1 MKTVWRPKTTPIIY
15 KDMKRKNNK
24 LTKRTMQ
31 NDINTL
37 SRLVLA
43 NKSAI
48 DVLGDFLYNYL
59 DMKDETEIYTKF
71 MEEKIDG
78 FIQENSKRDGEIL
91 REPFQEEE
99 E

>member
-1 MKTVWRPKTTPIIY
+1 
-15 KDMKRKNNK
+15 
-24 LTKRTMQ
+24 MQ

-59 DMKDETEIYTKF
+59 DMKGETELYTKF

-78 FIQENSKRDGEIL
+78 FIQENSKGDGSIS
-91 REPFQEEE
+91 REPLQEEE

>member
-1 MKTVWRPKTTPIIY
+1 
-15 KDMKRKNNK
+15 MKRKNK
-24 LTKRTMQ
+24 KVTKRTMQ
-31 NDINTL
+31 SDINTL

-48 DVLGDFLYNYL
+48 DIIGDFLYNYL
-59 DMKDETEIYTKF
+59 DMKGETEMYTKF

-78 FIQENSKRDGEIL
+78 FIQESSEGSGSIS
-91 REPFQEEE
+91 RESFQEEE

>member
-1 MKTVWRPKTTPIIY
+1 MKITKNKT
-15 KDMKRKNNK
+15 
-24 LTKRTMQ
+24 TKRTIQ
-31 NDINTL
+31 KDINTL

-59 DMKDETEIYTKF
+59 DMKGETETYTKF

-78 FIQENSKRDGEIL
+78 FIQENSKGDGSIP
-91 REPFQEEE
+91 RESLQEEE

>member
-1 MKTVWRPKTTPIIY
+1 MKIKKNKT
-15 KDMKRKNNK
+15 
-24 LTKRTMQ
+24 TKRTIQ
-31 NDINTL
+31 KDINTL

-59 DMKDETEIYTKF
+59 DMKGETETYTKF

-78 FIQENSKRDGEIL
+78 FIQENSKGDGSVP
-91 REPFQEEE
+91 RESLQEEE

>member
-1 MKTVWRPKTTPIIY
+1 MVGTFITSHLSILNMKN
-15 KDMKRKNNK
+15 KRI
-24 LTKRTMQ
+24 TKRTIQ
-31 NDINTL
+31 RDINTL

-48 DVLGDFLYNYL
+48 DVIGDFLYNYL
-59 DMKDETEIYTKF
+59 DMKGETELYTKF

-78 FIQENSKRDGEIL
+78 FIQENSKGDGSIS
-91 REPFQEEE
+91 RESLQEEE

>member
-1 MKTVWRPKTTPIIY
+1 MKIN
-15 KDMKRKNNK
+15 KNRT
-24 LTKRTMQ
+24 TKRAIQ
-31 NDINTL
+31 KDINTL

-59 DMKDETEIYTKF
+59 DMKGETETYTKF

-78 FIQENSKRDGEIL
+78 FIQENSKGDGSIP
-91 REPFQEEE
+91 RESLQEEE

>member
-1 MKTVWRPKTTPIIY
+1 MKIKKNKT
-15 KDMKRKNNK
+15 
-24 LTKRTMQ
+24 TKRTIQ
-31 NDINTL
+31 KDINTI

-59 DMKDETEIYTKF
+59 DMKGETETYTKF

-78 FIQENSKRDGEIL
+78 FIQENSKGDGSIS
-91 REPFQEEE
+91 RESLQEEE

>member
-1 MKTVWRPKTTPIIY
+1 MKIKKNKT
-15 KDMKRKNNK
+15 
-24 LTKRTMQ
+24 TKRTIQ
-31 NDINTL
+31 KDISTL

-59 DMKDETEIYTKF
+59 DMKGETETYTKF

-78 FIQENSKRDGEIL
+78 FIQENSKGDGSIP
-91 REPFQEEE
+91 RESLQEEE

>member
-1 MKTVWRPKTTPIIY
+1 
-15 KDMKRKNNK
+15 MKRKNNK
-24 LTKRTMQ
+24 VTKRTIQ
-31 NDINTL
+31 GDINTL

-59 DMKDETEIYTKF
+59 DMKGETELYTKF

-78 FIQENSKRDGEIL
+78 FIQENSKRDGEVL

>member
-1 MKTVWRPKTTPIIY
+1 MKINKNKT
-15 KDMKRKNNK
+15 
-24 LTKRTMQ
+24 TKRTIQ
-31 NDINTL
+31 KDINTL

-59 DMKDETEIYTKF
+59 DMKGETETYTKF

-78 FIQENSKRDGEIL
+78 FIQENSKGDGSIS
-91 REPFQEEE
+91 RESLQEEE

>member
-1 MKTVWRPKTTPIIY
+1 MKIKKNKT
-15 KDMKRKNNK
+15 
-24 LTKRTMQ
+24 TKRTIQ
-31 NDINTL
+31 KDINTL

-59 DMKDETEIYTKF
+59 DMKGETETYTKF

-78 FIQENSKRDGEIL
+78 FIQKNSKGDGSIP
-91 REPFQEEE
+91 RESLQEEE

>member
-1 MKTVWRPKTTPIIY
+1 MKINKNKT
-15 KDMKRKNNK
+15 
-24 LTKRTMQ
+24 TKRTIQ
-31 NDINTL
+31 KDINTL

-59 DMKDETEIYTKF
+59 DMKGETETYTKF

-78 FIQENSKRDGEIL
+78 FIQENSKGDGSIP
-91 REPFQEEE
+91 RESLQEEE

>member
-1 MKTVWRPKTTPIIY
+1 MKIK
-15 KDMKRKNNK
+15 KNRT
-24 LTKRTMQ
+24 TKRTIQ
-31 NDINTL
+31 KDINTL

-59 DMKDETEIYTKF
+59 DMKGETETYTKF

-78 FIQENSKRDGEIL
+78 FIQENSKGDGGIP
-91 REPFQEEE
+91 RESLQEEE

>member
-1 MKTVWRPKTTPIIY
+1 
-15 KDMKRKNNK
+15 MKRKNK
-24 LTKRTMQ
+24 KVTKRTMQ
-31 NDINTL
+31 SDINTL

-48 DVLGDFLYNYL
+48 DVIGDFLYNYL
-59 DMKDETEIYTKF
+59 DMKGETEMYTKF

-78 FIQENSKRDGEIL
+78 FIQESSEGSGSISTES
-91 REPFQEEE
+91 FQEEE

>member
-1 MKTVWRPKTTPIIY
+1 MKIKKNKT
-15 KDMKRKNNK
+15 
-24 LTKRTMQ
+24 TKRTIQ
-31 NDINTL
+31 KDINTL

-59 DMKDETEIYTKF
+59 DMKGETETYTKF

-78 FIQENSKRDGEIL
+78 FIQENSKGDGSIS
-91 REPFQEEE
+91 RESLQEEE

>member
-1 MKTVWRPKTTPIIY
+1 MKN
-15 KDMKRKNNK
+15 KNNK
-24 LTKRTMQ
+24 ITKRAISR
-31 NDINTL
+31 DINTI

-59 DMKDETEIYTKF
+59 DMKGETETYTKF

-78 FIQENSKRDGEIL
+78 FIQENSKGDGSIP
-91 REPFQEEE
+91 RESLQEEE

>member
-1 MKTVWRPKTTPIIY
+1 MKIN
-15 KDMKRKNNK
+15 KNRT
-24 LTKRTMQ
+24 TKRTIQ
-31 NDINTL
+31 KDINTL

-59 DMKDETEIYTKF
+59 DMKGETETYTKF

-78 FIQENSKRDGEIL
+78 FIQENSKGDGSIS
-91 REPFQEEE
+91 RESLQEEE

>member
-1 MKTVWRPKTTPIIY
+1 MKIKKNKT
-15 KDMKRKNNK
+15 
-24 LTKRTMQ
+24 TKRTIQ
-31 NDINTL
+31 KDINTI

-59 DMKDETEIYTKF
+59 DMKGETETYTKF

-78 FIQENSKRDGEIL
+78 FIQENSKGDGSIP
-91 REPFQEEE
+91 RESLQEEE

>member
-1 MKTVWRPKTTPIIY
+1 
-15 KDMKRKNNK
+15 
-24 LTKRTMQ
+24 MQ

-59 DMKDETEIYTKF
+59 DMKGETELYTKF

-78 FIQENSKRDGEIL
+78 FIQENSKGDEEIL

>member
-1 MKTVWRPKTTPIIY
+1 
-15 KDMKRKNNK
+15 MKRKNSK
-24 LTKRTMQ
+24 PTKRTMQ

-59 DMKDETEIYTKF
+59 DMKGETELYTKF

-78 FIQENSKRDGEIL
+78 FIQENSKGNGSISGEPL
-91 REPFQEEE
+91 QEEE

>member
-1 MKTVWRPKTTPIIY
+1 MKIKKNKT
-15 KDMKRKNNK
+15 
-24 LTKRTMQ
+24 TKRTIQ
-31 NDINTL
+31 KDINTI

-59 DMKDETEIYTKF
+59 DMKGETETYTKF

-78 FIQENSKRDGEIL
+78 FIQENSKGDGSIP
-91 REPFQEEE
+91 RESLQEEE
-99 E
+99 

>member
-1 MKTVWRPKTTPIIY
+1 MKIN
-15 KDMKRKNNK
+15 KNRT
-24 LTKRTMQ
+24 TKRAIQ
-31 NDINTL
+31 KDINTL

-59 DMKDETEIYTKF
+59 DMKGETETYTKF

-78 FIQENSKRDGEIL
+78 FIQENSKGDGSIS
-91 REPFQEEE
+91 RESLQEEE

>member
-1 MKTVWRPKTTPIIY
+1 MKIN
-15 KDMKRKNNK
+15 KNRT
-24 LTKRTMQ
+24 TKRTIQ
-31 NDINTL
+31 KDINTL

-59 DMKDETEIYTKF
+59 DMKGETETYTKF

-78 FIQENSKRDGEIL
+78 FIQENSKGDGSIP
-91 REPFQEEE
+91 RESLQEEE

>member
-1 MKTVWRPKTTPIIY
+1 MKIKKNKT
-15 KDMKRKNNK
+15 
-24 LTKRTMQ
+24 TKRTIQ
-31 NDINTL
+31 KDINTL

-59 DMKDETEIYTKF
+59 DMKGETETYTKF

-78 FIQENSKRDGEIL
+78 FIQENSKGDGSIP
-91 REPFQEEE
+91 RESLQEEE

>member
-1 MKTVWRPKTTPIIY
+1 MKIKKNKT
-15 KDMKRKNNK
+15 
-24 LTKRTMQ
+24 TKRTIQ
-31 NDINTL
+31 KDINTI

-59 DMKDETEIYTKF
+59 DMKGETETYTKF

-78 FIQENSKRDGEIL
+78 FIQESGEGNGEVP
-91 REPFQEEE
+91 REPIQEEKE
-99 E
+99 EE

>member
-1 MKTVWRPKTTPIIY
+1 
-15 KDMKRKNNK
+15 MKRKNSK
-24 LTKRTMQ
+24 PTKRAMQ

-59 DMKDETEIYTKF
+59 DMKGETELYTKF

-78 FIQENSKRDGEIL
+78 FIQENSKGDGSIS
-91 REPFQEEE
+91 REPLQEEE

>member
-1 MKTVWRPKTTPIIY
+1 
-15 KDMKRKNNK
+15 MKRKNK
-24 LTKRTMQ
+24 KVTKRTMQ
-31 NDINTL
+31 SDINTL

-48 DVLGDFLYNYL
+48 DVIGDFLYNYL
-59 DMKDETEIYTKF
+59 DMKGETEMYTKF

-78 FIQENSKRDGEIL
+78 FIQESSEGSGSIS
-91 REPFQEEE
+91 RESFQEEE

>member
-1 MKTVWRPKTTPIIY
+1 
-15 KDMKRKNNK
+15 MKRKNSK
-24 LTKRTMQ
+24 PTKRTMQ

-59 DMKDETEIYTKF
+59 DMKGETELYTKF

-78 FIQENSKRDGEIL
+78 FIQENSKGDGSIS
-91 REPFQEEE
+91 REPLQEEE

>member
-59 DMKDETEIYTKF
+59 DMKNETEIYTKF

-78 FIQENSKRDGEIL
+78 FIQENSKGDGEIL